1 MAETMMRS
9 ALRAEVR
16 SRALAFAAGMVRTTR
31 IGRIKGPNDSLLRFA
46 SFSRFLVHAKHEIID
61 SRGSVKTGWRGN

>member
-1 MAETMMRS
+1 
-9 ALRAEVR
+9 
-16 SRALAFAAGMVRTTR
+16 
-31 IGRIKGPNDSLLRFA
+31 LRFA